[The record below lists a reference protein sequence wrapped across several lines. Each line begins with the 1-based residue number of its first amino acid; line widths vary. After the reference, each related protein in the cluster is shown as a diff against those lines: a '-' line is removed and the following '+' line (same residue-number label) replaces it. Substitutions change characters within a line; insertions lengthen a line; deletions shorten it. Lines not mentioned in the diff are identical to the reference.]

1 MALRVKMNAI
11 NAFSESFSQ
20 YRSRIKKS
28 RDVLSYAKTTSLEEF
43 VFNIQK
49 IKSSHT
55 KKDILKSLL
64 SMTNS
69 GIWLSRSAFTVL
81 KSYFDIRQLE
91 NKNLHSPKA
100 QEILAGVI
108 NKRTV
113 EASDA
118 EIFKTIYAELT
129 HSHLNQDYKTA
140 LVVPPANVTI
150 VLISGVL
157 NEIFSTPAFQRGAE
171 NLLDEYNIKHIAPVV
186 DGKKGSREN
195 ALLLKKQI
203 DQYIEENPNE
213 KLWFFC
219 FSKGGIDTLH
229 YLKSEGQTL
238 SSNIKGFSFIATP
251 IMGSDHV
258 NNKILKLVNTL
269 SRVPEEVS
277 QKILGKKID
286 ILAKELQKSLSR
298 SYRESWFK
306 KHHKN
311 LPQGPF
317 YTAVAFESKWHQSHV
332 WMILA
337 KAFFR
342 SRKSN
347 DGVVDVE
354 NAQFPS
360 YFNGINLGILEG
372 HHLVG
377 SRSSFYDQEALMKA
391 HLVFLHY
398 KKLIS

>member
-1 MALRVKMNAI
+1 MNAI

-28 RDVLSYAKTTSLEEF
+28 RDVLSYASATSLEEF

-55 KKDILKSLL
+55 KKDFLKSLL

-69 GIWLSRSAFTVL
+69 SIWLSRSAFVVL
-81 KSYFDIRQLE
+81 KSFFDIRQLE
-91 NKNLHSPKA
+91 NQNAQNEKA

-108 NKRTV
+108 NKSSVKAT
-113 EASDA
+113 DA
-118 EIFKTIYAELT
+118 EIFKTIYSELT
-129 HSHLNQDYKTA
+129 HAHLHSDYKTS
-140 LVVPPANVTI
+140 LSVPSINVTI
-150 VLISGVL
+150 VLVSGVF
-157 NEIFSTPAFQRGAE
+157 NEIFSTPAFKRGAE
-171 NLLDEYNIKHIAPVV
+171 NLLDQHNIKHIAPTV

-195 ALLLKKQI
+195 SVLLRKQI
-203 DQYIEENPNE
+203 NQYIEENPDE

-229 YLKSEGQTL
+229 FLKSESAAL
-238 SSNIKGFSFIATP
+238 SPNILGFSFIATP
-251 IMGSDHV
+251 ILGSDHLNSKLLRMV
-258 NNKILKLVNTL
+258 NALG
-269 SRVPEEVS
+269 RVPEEVS
-277 QKILGKKID
+277 QKIMGKKID
-286 ILAKELQKSLSR
+286 FMAKELQKSLSR
-298 SYRESWFK
+298 NYRANWFK
-306 KHHKN
+306 RNYKI
-311 LPQGPF
+311 LPTKPF
-317 YTAVAFESKWHQSHV
+317 YTAIAFESKWHKSHI
-332 WMILA
+332 WMMLA

-342 SRKSN
+342 SQQSN

-377 SRSSFYDQEALMKA
+377 SRSSFYDQEALMQA
-391 HLVFLHY
+391 HLIFLNY
-398 KKLIS
+398 KKLLK

>member
-1 MALRVKMNAI
+1 MNAI

-28 RDVLSYAKTTSLEEF
+28 KDVLTYARATSLEEL

-49 IKSSHT
+49 IKSSRT
-55 KKDILKSLL
+55 KKDFLKSLITF
-64 SMTNS
+64 TNS
-69 GIWLSRSAFTVL
+69 SVWLSRSAFFVL

-91 NKNLHSPKA
+91 NKNLNHSRA

-108 NKRTV
+108 NKRSV
-113 EASDA
+113 DASDS
-118 EIFKTIYAELT
+118 EIFRTIYAEIT
-129 HSHLNQDYKTA
+129 HAHLHQSYKTA
-140 LVVPPANVTI
+140 LRVPPANITI
-150 VLISGVL
+150 VLVSGVF

-171 NLLDEYNIKHIAPVV
+171 VLLDKYDIKHIAPVV

-195 ALLLKKQI
+195 SLLLRKQI
-203 DQYIEENPNE
+203 HQYLQDFPEE

-229 YLKSEGQTL
+229 FLKSEGENL
-238 SSNIKGFSFIATP
+238 SPNILGISFIATP
-251 IMGSDHV
+251 LMGSDHV
-258 NNKILKLVNTL
+258 NNRLLKMITTL

-277 QKILGKKID
+277 RRILGKKID

-306 KHHKN
+306 KYHKS
-311 LPQGPF
+311 LPKKPF
-317 YTAVAFESKWHQSHV
+317 YTAIAFESKWHQSHI
-332 WMILA
+332 WMILT

-342 SRKSN
+342 SQKSN
-347 DGVVDVE
+347 DGIVDVE
-354 NAQFPS
+354 NAQFPN
-360 YFNGINLGILEG
+360 YFNGFNLGILEG

-391 HLVFLHY
+391 HLIFLHY
-398 KKLIS
+398 KNLIK